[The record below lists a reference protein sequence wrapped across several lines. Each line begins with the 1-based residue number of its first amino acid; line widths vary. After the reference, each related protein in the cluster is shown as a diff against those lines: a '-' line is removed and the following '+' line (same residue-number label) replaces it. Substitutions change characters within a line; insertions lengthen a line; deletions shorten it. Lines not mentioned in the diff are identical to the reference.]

1 MMKKKIVV
9 LGASGLLGNTLY
21 RYLHNQNSIEAIG
34 FLRDNR
40 DKKLFKK
47 KFRQNLI
54 SKIDVSN
61 ISLLNKNLK
70 RIKPDFVINCVG
82 VVKQII
88 KENKSKDAVYY
99 NSLLPHILY
108 ELSLK
113 NKFKLLHISTDCVFD
128 GKKGNYSENN
138 LPNSVDLYGKTKALG
153 ELNLSDAVTIR
164 TSYIGHEI
172 KSAHGLLEWFLSQ
185 DKQVFGF
192 SKALY
197 NGLTT
202 LELSK
207 IIYDNFLNGKH
218 LRGIYNVS
226 SKPVS
231 KHDLLCIIN
240 KTYKKSINIKKKNNV
255 LIDRTLNSSYFRKKT
270 GYKIKTWKKML
281 TELIEFE
288 INN

>member
-1 MMKKKIVV
+1 M
-9 LGASGLLGNTLY
+9 N
-21 RYLHNQNSIEAIG
+21 EC
-34 FLRDNR
+34 
-40 DKKLFKK
+40 DK
-47 KFRQNLI
+47 R
-54 SKIDVSN
+54 
-61 ISLLNKNLK
+61 
-70 RIKPDFVINCVG
+70 RIKVIY
-82 VVKQII
+82 I
-88 KENKSKDAVYY
+88 SSDA
-99 NSLLPHILY
+99 
-108 ELSLK
+108 
-113 NKFKLLHISTDCVFD
+113 VFD

>member
-21 RYLHNQNSIEAIG
+21 RYLHNQNSIEVFG
-34 FLRDNR
+34 FLRNNK

-54 SKIDVSN
+54 SKIDISN

-88 KENKSKDAVYY
+88 RENISKDAVYY

-108 ELSLK
+108 ELSYK

-138 LPNSVDLYGKTKALG
+138 VPNSVDLYGKTKALG

-185 DKQVFGF
+185 YKQVFGF
-192 SKALY
+192 SKAMY

-207 IIYDNFLNGKH
+207 IIYENFLKVKH
-218 LRGIYNVS
+218 LSGLYNVS

-240 KTYKKSINIKKKNNV
+240 KIYKKSININKKNNV

-270 GYKIKTWKKML
+270 GYKIKTWEKML
-281 TELIEFE
+281 IELIEFE